1 MIRKLSMLLLLC
13 LLAGGM
19 PARSEAAPGP
29 LTSAEFAAFEAWIRE
44 AAKTDGFYTAAPTE
58 DGYALRFKD
67 FVLYADRPE
76 LTEETVLTAAVL
88 DAPPEED
95 GTYPDLRGIAAG
107 ALLWDVLSR
116 YPLDNPSLSGTRE
129 EAGLCLSGS
138 VPGAAFTG
146 LLHRDGQTA
155 LSAVYSLYEVAPGG
169 VRVYSAAYAF
179 SQGAVSMIRVSF
191 APALL
196 SVQAAQKAFG
206 NCADLMAVREYSAY
220 LPSSG
225 RPAEPFHEEDL
236 LFSGLDFLNLS
247 PDGAKAVLGDPA
259 DEAWVADNGGWLHT
273 LSWQGLSLTFLCDGE
288 KRPLYAAGLFL
299 EDDLLEGPRG
309 LMPGASLS
317 DVLSR
322 FYRDPAAPE
331 ADGPVTELYRLE
343 DGRRGELETP
353 AEGLATVRYYCG
365 PVMLR
370 LYTEGGT
377 LKNIALQRNILKSEE

>member
-1 MIRKLSMLLLLC
+1 MIRKLSLFLILC

-107 ALLWDVLSR
+107 APLWDVLSR

-138 VPGAAFTG
+138 VPGSAFTG

-259 DEAWVADNGGWLHT
+259 TPEIQGFVDKDGNIVRSKAEEEIAAKDCVGVCSHMVQEKDKIPDQDTDNDAKQRRNDRLDAVICQKFFFLFHA
-273 LSWQGLSLTFLCDGE
+273 LT
-288 KRPLYAAGLFL
+288 
-299 EDDLLEGPRG
+299 
-309 LMPGASLS
+309 SLS
-317 DVLSR
+317 EAFPPCR
-322 FYRDPAAPE
+322 PASPTEFLFAP
-331 ADGPVTELYRLE
+331 D
-343 DGRRGELETP
+343 
-353 AEGLATVRYYCG
+353 
-365 PVMLR
+365 M
-370 LYTEGGT
+370 
-377 LKNIALQRNILKSEE
+377 

>member
-1 MIRKLSMLLLLC
+1 MIRKLSLLLILC

-44 AAKTDGFYTAAPTE
+44 AARGDGFYTAAPTE

-76 LTEETVLTAAVL
+76 LTEETVLSAAVL

-95 GTYPDLRGIAAG
+95 GTYPDLRGIAVG
-107 ALLWDVLSR
+107 APLWDVLSS
-116 YPLDNPSLSGTRE
+116 YPLDNASLSGTRE

-138 VPGAAFTG
+138 VPGTAFTG
-146 LLHRDGQTA
+146 LLARDGQTP

-169 VRVYSAAYAF
+169 IRVYSAAYAF
-179 SQGAVSMIRVSF
+179 SLGSVSMIRVSF
-191 APALL
+191 EPALL

-206 NCADLMAVREYSAY
+206 SCTDLMTVREYSAY
-220 LPSSG
+220 LPFSG

-259 DEAWVADNGGWLHT
+259 DETWAADSGRWLRT
-273 LSWQGLSLTFLCDGE
+273 LSWQGLSLTFVCDGD
-288 KRPLYAAGLFL
+288 KNPLYAAGLFL
-299 EDDLLEGPRG
+299 EEDLLEGPRG
-309 LMPGASLS
+309 LMPGASLT

-322 FYRDPAAPE
+322 FYRDPAAPN

-365 PVMLR
+365 DVMLR
-370 LYTEGGT
+370 LYTEGGV
-377 LKNIALQRNILKSEE
+377 LKNLTLQRSMK